1 VRTQDTK
8 IASVPAAVA
17 KCSKMKRCNLGAA
30 ALDDVGAQLEAI
42 TLAKPEGVFW
52 DAAGSKKEAEG
63 KV

>member
-1 VRTQDTK
+1 
-8 IASVPAAVA
+8 
-17 KCSKMKRCNLGAA
+17 MKRCNLGAA